1 MRPNADRLPRSTS
14 IMVTESDA
22 TSNNTRTDTTD
33 ELTAGD
39 TATRATNAD
48 REPPG
53 PDGLPV
59 VGSLFDLMRD
69 PFAFYEHLTER
80 YDGDITHF
88 RITSDEAYL
97 LTHPEYIEQVLVT
110 DAPRFIKGDLQQRQT
125 GSTFGE
131 GMLLAEGDDWREQ
144 RTTAQPA
151 FYRERIETY
160 APTAVSHTEAMMAD
174 WAEGDTVEIHDA
186 MSELTLSVLANA
198 LFGVD
203 ICERGSPVRTAA
215 TTARERFDTSR
226 LGAYLPEW
234 LPTPVN
240 RRYKRSLDDLRGFI
254 EELVSQRKVGGG
266 TNNDLLSILVAAS
279 DAGGMD
285 DATLRDNMATFLFAG
300 HETTALALTYTWFLL
315 GHHPD
320 VQKRLHDELD
330 SVLGDEPPTA
340 ADLSNLNYT
349 KWIIEEAMRLY
360 PPVWTIFREPTEDV
374 EVGGYTIPEGSV
386 VSLPQWIVHRDERWY
401 DDPLEFRPERWADE
415 STTSP
420 DRPEYAHYPFGGGPR
435 HCIGMWFARME
446 AQLIVATLGRKFMV
460 RSLTDTPLSLT
471 ASANA
476 LPAEP
481 VELRLSGR

>member
-1 MRPNADRLPRSTS
+1 MRPNDDRLPGLTS
-14 IMVTESDA
+14 IMATGSDA
-22 TSNNTRTDTTD
+22 TANDTTTDTMD
-33 ELTAGD
+33 GSSAGD
-39 TATRATNAD
+39 TATRPTSAD

-59 VGSLFDLMRD
+59 VGSLFDLMDD
-69 PFAFYEHLTER
+69 PFAFYEHLSET

-88 RITSDEAYL
+88 QITSDEAYL

-110 DAPRFIKGDLQQRQT
+110 DAPRFIKGELQQRQA
-125 GSTFGE
+125 GSAFGE
-131 GMLLAEGDDWREQ
+131 GMLLAEGDDWHEQ

-160 APTAVSHTEAMMAD
+160 APTAVSHTEAMMAG

-186 MSELTLSVLANA
+186 MGELTLSVLANA

-203 ICERGSPVRTAA
+203 IRERGSPVRAAA

-240 RRYKRSLDDLRGFI
+240 RRYKQSLDDLRGFI
-254 EELVSQRKVGGG
+254 EELVAQRKASDG
-266 TNNDLLSILVAAS
+266 TNDDLLSILITAS
-279 DAGGMD
+279 DADGMD
-285 DATLRDNMATFLFAG
+285 NVTLRDNMATFLFAG

-320 VQKRLHDELD
+320 VQERLHDELD
-330 SVLGDEPPTA
+330 DVLGGELPTA

-349 KWIIEEAMRLY
+349 KWVIEEAMRLY

-386 VSLPQWIVHRDERWY
+386 VSMPQWIVHRDERWY
-401 DDPLEFRPERWADE
+401 DNPLEFRPERWDE
-415 STTSP
+415 STTSL

-435 HCIGMWFARME
+435 HCIGMRFARME
-446 AQLIVATLGRKFMV
+446 AQLIVATLGRKFAV
-460 RSLTDTPLSLT
+460 ESLTDTPLSLT

-481 VELRLSGR
+481 VELRLSKR